1 MPHSRKTI
9 TETENAFIIN
19 GIEIPKMKAT
29 RLNIYNSTQ
38 IKAVGIEAFLDLV
51 SEKEPILPPDL
62 GFTEEE
68 WDEMEKLLKE
78 DWIGYSTQILLSIT
92 SEVKGYSTPDR
103 SFQ

>member
-1 MPHSRKTI
+1 MSTQEKTI
-9 TETENAFIIN
+9 TETDNAFIIN

-51 SEKEPILPPDL
+51 CEKEPIAPPDL

-78 DWIGYSTQILLSIT
+78 D
-92 SEVKGYSTPDR
+92 
-103 SFQ
+103 